1 MSGGQKAEICA
12 TSVLNFGYYNH
23 VIMPANK
30 QFGKMKKVLLVL
42 WLAMLGCSLP
52 VQVTLGIPTPT
63 PTSTLVAESTPTAAP
78 LFTPQPG
85 SAQNPLIL
93 ALSPSPRP
101 ADDVVAAAERLAA
114 FIQSRTGYRVVTTA
128 PVSEAALVDSLAKGN
143 AHIVS
148 LSPFGYAAASDQN
161 LVSPLLARVRDG
173 RAFYG
178 AQIIISRDKPFTPFF
193 DADRNENTAL
203 PAIALKQFND
213 KKACWSE
220 NTSPS
225 GYVIPLGVLKQA
237 GVQIRSEAF
246 LAGQPNV
253 VRAVYTA
260 DICDFGGTFID
271 AREADILEAD
281 YPDVLEKVRVAWRIP
296 DIIPYENISISTAL
310 PFEMRRVIQRAFID
324 FMLTPEGKADM
335 QKVYGFDDVQI
346 VEDTAYTE
354 FVNLV
359 RASGVD
365 LQALIK

>member
-1 MSGGQKAEICA
+1 
-12 TSVLNFGYYNH
+12 
-23 VIMPANK
+23 
-30 QFGKMKKVLLVL
+30 MKKVLLIL
-42 WLAMLGCSLP
+42 WLAMLGCSFP

-63 PTSTLVAESTPTAAP
+63 PTATLAAESTPTAAP

-101 ADDVVAAAERLAA
+101 ADDFIAAGERIAA
-114 FIQSRTGYRVVTTA
+114 FIQSRTGYRIVTNV
-128 PVSEAALVDSLAKGN
+128 PVSEAALVEALAKGN
-143 AHIVS
+143 AHIVT

-161 LVSPLLARVRDG
+161 LVSPLLARMRDG
-173 RAFYG
+173 KAFYG
-178 AQIIISRDKPFTPFF
+178 AQIIINRDMPFTPYF
-193 DADRNENTAL
+193 DEDRNENSTSARIGL
-203 PAIALKQFND
+203 AQFND
-213 KKACWSE
+213 HKACWSD

-253 VRAVYTA
+253 VRAVYSA

-271 AREADILEAD
+271 ARESDLLEAD

-296 DIIPYENISISTAL
+296 EIIPYENISISNAL

-335 QKVYGFDDVQI
+335 QQVYGFDNVQI

-359 RASGVD
+359 LASGVD